1 MKRIMRNKGIKR
13 ASLIAVTILLVLTL
27 AAPAAFALKA
37 YEGED
42 DDLEAMVPTRQT
54 DYFNVDI
61 KVNENNTYNYTET
74 VGFVFNTPGHGIF
87 RNIPTTFDGI
97 SEKIDDGWCDT
108 DNVEIYT
115 EDGFFVLQMGDG
127 DRYVNGKHEY
137 KYGYTITMRDDRNTD
152 GDYLYIDLLPVDWQT
167 PIAKSDIT
175 IHMPKKISKKN
186 VQVYGGGY
194 SSTTLPDNISW
205 DMDGNRTIKVSGE
218 NLDKGEGITLLVD
231 LPEGY
236 WVGAWSNDS
245 AKTIAIILCLIFVA
259 AFVLI
264 WFRYGRKQDIVQT
277 VEFHPPEGVTPAE
290 IGLMID
296 GNLDKKDMVSMFM
309 YFAQNGLMKITQK
322 QKKNFEFEKLSE
334 IRGEKRFAE
343 VLFDGLFGEGAP
355 VGTKVSTLDLGED
368 FGESYLAACDI
379 VEDDF
384 GNARDKTSEAIQ
396 RLAGYALYLLV
407 IVVGIC
413 AVRYALRPE
422 SYMFGAFI
430 SGLACAFITGKQKKS
445 YKNRM
450 NGKKGKKSGRIIR
463 WVIDGCLL
471 AMTAVGFGSAFESG
485 AAGFLFFATFG
496 ACQVLNV
503 YYEKY
508 SENAIKYMGKILGLR
523 EFIKTAELD
532 QLNALV
538 EENPEYY
545 YDILPYA
552 YVLGLTDKW
561 AKKFENIPI
570 PTPNWFIG
578 ADATNTMMGPMY
590 MANCMNGLNTA
601 AINAVGASMPRVSLG
616 GGSDSGGGWSS
627 GGGGGF
633 SGGGGGGF
641 SGGGAGGGGGG
652 SW

>member
-13 ASLIAVTILLVLTL
+13 AGLMAAALLLVLTL
-27 AAPAAFALKA
+27 AAPAAFALQT
-37 YEGED
+37 YDDED
-42 DDLEAMVPTRQT
+42 GNMDMVPSKQT
-54 DYFNVDI
+54 DYFNVDV
-61 KVNENNTYNYTET
+61 KVNEDNSYEYTET

-87 RNIPTTFDGI
+87 RNIPETFDGI
-97 SEKIDDGWCDT
+97 SERIGDGWCDT
-108 DNVEIYT
+108 DNVETYS
-115 EDGFFVLQMGDG
+115 EDGYYVLQMGDG

-137 KYGYTITMRDDRNTD
+137 KFGYTITMRDDRDTD
-152 GDYLYIDLLPVDWQT
+152 GDYLYIDVLPVDWQT

-175 IHMPKKISKKN
+175 IHMPKKINKN
-186 VQVYGGGY
+186 DVKVYGGTY
-194 SSTTLPDNISW
+194 SSTMLPDNITW
-205 DMDGNRTIKVSGE
+205 DMDGNKTIKVSGE
-218 NLDKGEGITLLVD
+218 DLDKGEGITLLVD

-245 AKTIAIILCLIFVA
+245 CKTTGIVACLIFA
-259 AFVLI
+259 ALFILL
-264 WFRYGRKQDIVQT
+264 WFLFGRKQDIVQT

-296 GNLDKKDMVSMFM
+296 GHLDKKDMVSMFM
-309 YFAQNGLMKITQK
+309 YFAQNGFMKITQK
-322 QKKNFEFEKLSE
+322 QKKNFEFKKLSE

-343 VLFDGLFGEGAP
+343 ILFDGIFGEGAAI
-355 VGTKVSTLDLGED
+355 GTKVSTLNLGTD

-384 GNARDKTSEAIQ
+384 GTARDAKSERLQ
-396 RLAGYALYLLV
+396 RIAGILLYVFV
-407 IVVGIC
+407 IIMC
-413 AVRYALRPE
+413 ANAYSYMLRPE
-422 SYMFGAFI
+422 GYIFG
-430 SGLACAFITGKQKKS
+430 SLLTGLACAFITGKLRKR
-445 YKNRM
+445 YKNRAS
-450 NGKKGKKSGRIIR
+450 GKKVGMIVY
-463 WVIDGCLL
+463 WVIDAVLL
-471 AMTAVGFGSAFESG
+471 AMTATGIGSGFES
-485 AAGFLFFATFG
+485 AVAGVLFFAAFG
-496 ACQVLNV
+496 ACQVFNV

-508 SENAIKYMGKILGLR
+508 SDNAAKYMGKILGLR

-538 EENPEYY
+538 EENPDYY

-578 ADATNTMMGPMY
+578 ADATNTMMGSMY

-601 AINAVGASMPRVSLG
+601 AINAVGASMPHVSLG
-616 GGSDSGGGWSS
+616 GGSDSGGGWLS